1 MTFANAAWSFLR
13 DKSTAMLSRIKHIGL
28 EIYSWDEYDG
38 FQVLDP
44 QVWKDLMGIIE
55 PNMTLQHLSLHS
67 RGLLADLRDS
77 DVSGDSMMVSD
88 ERHPRVTELTRLPK
102 LNRLI
107 IYFSGF
113 REPNYSVV
121 RHKHRPAC
129 FTAHGHDVC
138 YFADS
143 ALQFA
148 ALAKVLRG
156 SLLCDG
162 RTLSSNNTSAQLMRD
177 PEPVA
182 NDIEGQDLDTRPN
195 PKSNYFL
202 SMQTDDDGA
211 RNCLLPQQHP
221 KPANNK
227 SGNDQA
233 HSSGVDKFD
242 PLGGSASLDRVKSRG
257 RRLD

>member
-1 MTFANAAWSFLR
+1 MTFENAEWSFLR

-28 EIYSWDEYDG
+28 EIYGWDEYDG

-55 PNMTLQHLSLHS
+55 SIMKLQHLNLHF
-67 RGLLADLRDS
+67 RGRLADLRDS

-88 ERHPRVTELTRLPK
+88 EEHPRVTELTLLPK
-102 LNRLI
+102 LNRLTI
-107 IYFSGF
+107 SFSGF
-113 REPNYSVV
+113 REPSYSVV

-156 SLLCDG
+156 SLLCNG
-162 RTLSSNNTSAQLMRD
+162 RTLSSNNTSAQLMRN

-182 NDIEGQDLDTRPN
+182 NDIEG
-195 PKSNYFL
+195 
-202 SMQTDDDGA
+202 
-211 RNCLLPQQHP
+211 
-221 KPANNK
+221 
-227 SGNDQA
+227 
-233 HSSGVDKFD
+233 
-242 PLGGSASLDRVKSRG
+242 
-257 RRLD
+257 